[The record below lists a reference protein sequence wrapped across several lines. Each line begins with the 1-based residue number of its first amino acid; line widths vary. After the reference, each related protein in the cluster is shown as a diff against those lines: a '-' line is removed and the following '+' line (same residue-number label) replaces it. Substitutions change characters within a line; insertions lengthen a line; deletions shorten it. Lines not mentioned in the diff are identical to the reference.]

1 MRVILAALCAVVLQ
15 CWSVCAWAQQEGSF
29 VIPQFQFEKGG
40 TLKDMKVGFITWGT
54 LNAAKDNAILVL
66 PATNAPKAWAAYHI
80 GPGKTFDTDKYFV
93 IGVDPIGSGTSSQPK
108 DGLGVDFPKYTIRDM
123 VRAQY
128 ELLTKHFGLTKA
140 RAIGGAS
147 MGSFQTVEWGV
158 AHPDFAGGYFMWVPA
173 ARSDRHFHAIIDA
186 VNAVIKL
193 DPAYK
198 DGKYEAQ
205 PVEGMRRAG
214 MVYFPWLYS
223 DEYLKKFDGKDA
235 DFAKAEMAFGD
246 AWAKTW
252 DANTLIW
259 RYEASRN
266 HDASEPFGGDMTKAL
281 SRITRPVL
289 ILSSSSDR
297 TVPAY
302 LTDELEK
309 GLPKSKRIVFQTAN
323 GHLGYLQP
331 DGTSEYKTIGDAT
344 KTFIESLP

>member
-1 MRVILAALCAVVLQ
+1 
-15 CWSVCAWAQQEGSF
+15 
-29 VIPQFQFEKGG
+29 
-40 TLKDMKVGFITWGT
+40 
-54 LNAAKDNAILVL
+54 
-66 PATNAPKAWAAYHI
+66 
-80 GPGKTFDTDKYFV
+80 
-93 IGVDPIGSGTSSQPK
+93 
-108 DGLGVDFPKYTIRDM
+108 
-123 VRAQY
+123 
-128 ELLTKHFGLTKA
+128 
-140 RAIGGAS
+140 
-147 MGSFQTVEWGV
+147 
-158 AHPDFAGGYFMWVPA
+158 
-173 ARSDRHFHAIIDA
+173 
-186 VNAVIKL
+186 
-193 DPAYK
+193 
-198 DGKYEAQ
+198 
-205 PVEGMRRAG
+205 MRRAG

-331 DGTSEYKTIGDAT
+331 AGTPEYKTIGDAT